1 MQVTLP
7 VKLCNPQPAKETPSD
22 QERPPWEGADGYG
35 VEPGPVLV
43 PGTWTPRQATSSLS
57 LQDLESHK
65 GLLCPGRRTEGD
77 DLPPGEGPRGEGRG
91 QGGVVARSPQVF
103 DAGSPGAT
111 VYSLW
116 DPGHIINLFGSSVF
130 TSVKWVP
137 YSLPQQRFLW
147 GLNEV
152 ASHCFTIIVRRSGR
166 LIQPFTYLTT
176 PGGSSLGVLSLLEGL
191 RGGQIPKGGPG
202 TMDWA
207 PEAWR
212 EAVTSL
218 LPPSGIKWE
227 CCTREALQEP
237 EESLMMLPGQVSL
250 GVP

>member
-1 MQVTLP
+1 M
-7 VKLCNPQPAKETPSD
+7 
-22 QERPPWEGADGYG
+22 
-35 VEPGPVLV
+35 
-43 PGTWTPRQATSSLS
+43 
-57 LQDLESHK
+57 
-65 GLLCPGRRTEGD
+65 
-77 DLPPGEGPRGEGRG
+77 
-91 QGGVVARSPQVF
+91 ARSPQVF

-227 CCTREALQEP
+227 CCTEGVCPSGQQWAVPQAHTGELEICGHQDQA
-237 EESLMMLPGQVSL
+237 PGEGQYVCSSSWL
-250 GVP
+250 DRGSRCPTARRT